1 MSNPVETVIET
12 LKDMTALQL
21 AELKTQIEEV
31 FGVTA
36 SAPMAMMA
44 APGSGGDAAPA
55 EEEQTE
61 FKVELKSFGA
71 NKIQVIKAVRAAT
84 GLGLKD
90 AKGLVDGAP
99 STIKE
104 GLSKEDAEK
113 LKADLEAAGAEVA
126 LA

>member
-21 AELKTQIEEV
+21 AELKTQIEDV

-36 SAPMAMMA
+36 AAPMAMA
-44 APGSGGDAAPA
+44 APAADAAPA

-61 FKVELKSFGA
+61 FKVDLKSFGA

-90 AKGLVDGAP
+90 AKGLVDSAP

-126 LA
+126 LS